1 MKPLPCLLLLATLLL
16 GALPALGQRT
26 ATATATLAGQFV
38 VSATVTDGGIGYV
51 APPVVTITGGGG
63 SGAHATSVVAGGK
76 VTQINIVQAGSGYTS
91 APSIVIDGPT
101 DFVKRGLVAYYP
113 LDGNADDAV
122 GENHGAIHG
131 PTSTE
136 DRFGKADS
144 AFRFNGTGDY
154 IQMLGA
160 LPDMTSA
167 TASLWIAADDWG
179 GLQMVL
185 FEGDGTGGHD
195 YALSLNGNLSVV
207 TKDNSNVLLHNY
219 VPPLQ
224 TWTHLVTVADAE
236 NGVVQ
241 LWIDGVLRAS
251 SPFGG
256 EANIGYHSEF
266 SLGHRGGG
274 NNDWFYNGAMDEVR
288 IYNRALSGPEVAAL
302 YALQRGKPLG
312 VGIMVKS
319 YELTLAV
326 TPGKGYQLQS
336 SDDLRRWVSV
346 GAVFFPTTATVT
358 QEVTATDHGRYW
370 RLLEAP

>member
-1 MKPLPCLLLLATLLL
+1 MRARARGLRV
-16 GALPALGQRT
+16 RT
-26 ATATATLAGQFV
+26 WYRRMMSSLRLV
-38 VSATVTDGGIGYV
+38 
-51 APPVVTITGGGG
+51 PPVVTITGGGG

-113 LDGNADDAV
+113 LDGTADDAV

>member
-1 MKPLPCLLLLATLLL
+1 MKRPCLFLTLLLLL

-26 ATATATLAGQFV
+26 ATATATLAGPFV

-63 SGAHATSVVAGGK
+63 TGASATAVVVHGQ
-76 VTQINIVQAGSGYTS
+76 VTEIDVNQAGSGYTN
-91 APSIVIDGPT
+91 APTILIDGPT

-113 LDGNADDAV
+113 LDGNADDAA
-122 GENHGAIHG
+122 GGNHGAIHG

-144 AFRFNGTGDY
+144 AFRFNGNGDF

-160 LPDMTSA
+160 LPEMTSA
-167 TASLWIAADDWG
+167 TASLWIAADDWAG
-179 GLQMVL
+179 IQMLL
-185 FEGDGTGGHD
+185 FEGDDTGGHD
-195 YALSLNGNLSVV
+195 FALYLNGICTFV
-207 TKDNSNVLLHNY
+207 TKDDSGTSLHNY

-224 TWTHLVTVADAE
+224 TWTHLVTVADADS
-236 NGVVQ
+236 GTVQ
-241 LWIDGVLRAS
+241 LWVDGVLRAS

-256 EANIGYHSEF
+256 QANIGYHSEF

-302 YALQRGKPLG
+302 YALQRAQPLN
-312 VGIMVKS
+312 VALTVKS
-319 YELTLAV
+319 YELTVTV

-336 SDDLRRWVSV
+336 SGDLRQWVSV
-346 GAVFFPTTATVT
+346 GPIFFPTTPTVT
-358 QEVTATDHGRYW
+358 QEVSASENGRYW
-370 RLLEAP
+370 RVLEAP

>member
-1 MKPLPCLLLLATLLL
+1 MKPLHCLLLLTTLLL
-16 GALPALGQRT
+16 GSHPALGQRT
-26 ATATATLAGQFV
+26 ATATANLAGQFV

-63 SGAHATSVVAGGK
+63 SGAQATSVVAEGK
-76 VTQINIVQAGSGYTS
+76 VTGINIVQAGSGYTS
-91 APSIVIDGPT
+91 APTIVIDGPA

-144 AFRFNGTGDY
+144 AFRFNGNGDY
-154 IQMLGA
+154 IQMLGP
-160 LPDMTSA
+160 LPEMTSA
-167 TASLWIAADDWG
+167 TASLWIAADDWAG
-179 GLQMVL
+179 IQMLL
-185 FEGDGTGGHD
+185 FEGDNNGGHD
-195 YALSLNGNLSVV
+195 FALYLNGICTFV
-207 TKDNSNVLLHNY
+207 TKDDSGTSLHNY

-236 NGVVQ
+236 YGVVQ
-241 LWIDGVLRAS
+241 LWVDGVLRAS

-266 SLGHRGGG
+266 NLGHRGGG

-302 YALQRGKPLG
+302 YGLQRGKPLS
-312 VGIMVKS
+312 VGIAVKS
-319 YELTLAV
+319 YELSLTV

-336 SDDLRRWVSV
+336 SADLNQWVSV